1 MWSDSSIALHWI
13 VSSKHKSQFVR
24 NRVNSVN
31 TLSVGFRFRRIDSE
45 SNPADLITCGVS
57 AKTFFSLS

>member
-13 VSSKHKSQFVR
+13 VSSKHKSKFVR

-31 TLSVGFRFRRIDSE
+31 ALSVGFRFTRIDSE
-45 SNPADLITCGVS
+45 SNPADLITRGVS
-57 AKTFFSLS
+57 AKTFFH